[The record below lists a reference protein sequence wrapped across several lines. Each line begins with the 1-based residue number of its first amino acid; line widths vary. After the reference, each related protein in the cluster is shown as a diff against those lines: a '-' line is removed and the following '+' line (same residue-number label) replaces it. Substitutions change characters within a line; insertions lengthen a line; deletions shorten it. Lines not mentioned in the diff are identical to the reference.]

1 MLLRN
6 TINIEYI
13 VSNDFSSSFLMS
25 HYNDI
30 KMYAHLCTFVSTFN
44 IFTLKNILTWYL
56 ETIGVKAD
64 SELRSVDKFWFV
76 WVSWVFYWSIL
87 VLNGV
92 VFVWYFGSGVSSNW
106 VSIDNTVQYKNAPVE
121 NPTNP
126 DEPEL
131 VHTSQ
136 LGICLN
142 AYGFQVPVKKL
153 FNFKALNV
161 YTKVH

>member
-92 VFVWYFGSGVSSNW
+92 VYGYPVATYATAEVPYKY
-106 VSIDNTVQYKNAPVE
+106 NTVQYKNAPVE

-142 AYGFQVPVKKL
+142 AYGFQVPC
-153 FNFKALNV
+153 
-161 YTKVH
+161 